1 MDGQC
6 GTALNQCL
14 VGPFKDVAD
23 TADEYKWQCE
33 GQYLGTTA
41 HCSLGKPKDGVCGPA
56 HEDTRTSVPTGTA
69 ACEAGTRSSVTTTT
83 ANYTWTC
90 ASTNG
95 GATSSTCTACRTGYT
110 WNGSSCVKIDYQC
123 IGNVPLNAT
132 LVS

>member
-41 HCSLGKPKDGVCGPA
+41 HCSLGKPKDGVCGSA
-56 HEDTRTSVPTGTA
+56 NGSTVPTAPTSNLCSAGTA
-69 ACEAGTRSSVTTTT
+69 SAV
-83 ANYTWTC
+83 
-90 ASTNG
+90 G
-95 GATSSTCTACRTGYT
+95 GSGPWS
-110 WNGSSCVKIDYQC
+110 WSCVGI
-123 IGNVPLNAT
+123 N
-132 LVS
+132 